1 MGLVIPRHGAVSA
14 ELRGQGWGRRLIEAA
29 EAVGVQ
35 RGCQYV
41 WLDTYSFQA
50 RPFYEKLG
58 YQVFGQLPDHPPGH
72 TRFFYVQDV
81 A

>member
-1 MGLVIPRHGAVSA
+1 
-14 ELRGQGWGRRLIEAA
+14 
-29 EAVGVQ
+29 VGVQ

-58 YQVFGQLPDHPPGH
+58 YRVFGQLPDHPPGH
-72 TRFFYVQDV
+72 TRFFMFKTLRNDAV
-81 A
+81 